1 MTVIFDFGWTLAE
14 YAGRGY
20 SAWAETVRAAL
31 TRLLADL
38 RTVVARGNATDYELA
53 VLTEVEAALDDGG
66 PLEIDGLW
74 ARISRDNGPYS
85 ANARSRA
92 IEQFGLALTGGDWR
106 LYRETVPV
114 LDILSRRRTPMGLV
128 SDVAGPSIHWAS
140 LAGRLGLDHYI
151 QAMAFSEELGA
162 VKPDPRGILSVL
174 DNLRADPADTVYV
187 GDTPGKDVDSAVAA
201 GVTPIWLRRRPEAEL
216 GHHKPAHTINTL
228 RDLLPL
234 L

>member
-14 YAGRGY
+14 YAGSSY
-20 SAWAETVRAAL
+20 SAWAETVRGAL
-31 TRLLADL
+31 VRLLGNL
-38 RTVVARGNATDYELA
+38 RTVAARGGATDYELA
-53 VLTEVEAALDDGG
+53 VLTEVEAALGGGG
-66 PLEIDGLW
+66 PIEIDGLW

-85 ANARSRA
+85 ANAKSRA
-92 IEQFGLALTGGDWR
+92 IEEFGLELTTGDWR

-114 LDILSRRRTPMGLV
+114 LDILSRRRTEMGLV
-128 SDVAGPSIHWAS
+128 SDVAGPTSHWA
-140 LAGRLGLDHYI
+140 LLTERLGLDHYI
-151 QAMAFSEELGA
+151 KAMAFSEELGA
-162 VKPDPRGILSVL
+162 VKPDPLGILSVIEDL
-174 DNLRADPADTVYV
+174 QADPADTVYV

-216 GHHKPAHTINTL
+216 GRHQPAHTINTL